1 MSEADRY
8 FIKKGFSKV
17 IKQGIEEFTDDDGN
31 YIHFDLVI
39 ERFTCNCYLSA
50 KELQAI
56 NKKVEELRMDMSNKT
71 SDKNVANIE
80 EDIKYVKEMLE
91 IARVFFKAVKA
102 ETNYKDVDDVA
113 FCNAVEHILVE
124 REQMTKRYEERDDEL
139 YERVKQCNNLQ
150 TEIDRLYLDKEELI
164 ELNRKQARQIQEL
177 EAKLEFKKFGDLDNV
192 EFEEY
197 MSQFIPKQVVID
209 KVNEINKKYEDSKDE
224 NGESPY
230 YYPDFTIRVLQKLL
244 GTK

>member
-56 NKKVEELRMDMSNKT
+56 NKKEEELRMDMSNKT
-71 SDKNVANIE
+71 SDKNVVNVE
-80 EDIKYVKEMLE
+80 EDVKVLKDLMKELKLE
-91 IARVFFKAVKA
+91 KQTALHNNEYGEYIT
-102 ETNYKDVDDVA
+102 ECDVLDLYDMQILA
-113 FCNAVEHILVE
+113 LQHILAE

-209 KVNEINKKYEDSKDE
+209 KIEELGISDEDINIKY
-224 NGESPY
+224 
-230 YYPDFTIRVLQKLL
+230 VLQELL
-244 GTK
+244 EGEK